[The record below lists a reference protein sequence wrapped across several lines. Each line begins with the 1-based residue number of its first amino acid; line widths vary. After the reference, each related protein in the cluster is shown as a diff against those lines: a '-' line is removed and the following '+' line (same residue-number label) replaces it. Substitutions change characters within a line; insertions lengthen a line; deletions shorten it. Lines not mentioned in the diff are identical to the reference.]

1 MANAAKLRDQARAAE
16 NRGQWTEAVVLYRQ
30 LLEENEG
37 EETDIALWNRVGD
50 IHLRL
55 GETERAVE
63 AYERAVAGYADSG
76 LYNNAIALCRK
87 ILRLVPGRGAVYLKL
102 GQISAAAGFLA
113 DARQNFLEYAQR
125 MKRAGNLDASFD
137 ALREFAD
144 LSPDDT
150 EVRKLLADQL
160 LSHGRKDQAVEQL
173 RILRGAYLHAGDTG
187 AADAVREQI
196 HAVDPAAD
204 DAPLMRSRSAASD
217 DWDAALTDSQGNSAA
232 RAAAPR
238 PADLDL
244 GPSIE
249 PGDVRMDVAPLAGL
263 ESTLLD
269 DGGVD
274 ALPGLESTSLADDEP
289 PAPRGLPSAGTL
301 ELEPAAL
308 DLPLLDADAE
318 DTDDDGGEP
327 LPLLLDDFGG
337 GGAAEDDDGAGGGNG
352 TDLPL
357 LTFDDEP
364 AAPAAPSSPTGRP
377 APRRAAEPVFE
388 AAPDRLEELRAHV
401 AAVPEDPASREELV
415 RELRARGLGH
425 EVEGVLES
433 AHRAL
438 AAKGM
443 YFDAVAP
450 ITALIGLRPDD
461 GMLLQKRVEYAFRS
475 GRADAQVEAY
485 LDLGRHLAR
494 HGQQDKAAA
503 VIRRVLELDP
513 HNVEARAAA
522 AQIIPSAPAA
532 VPPRPPAPPPPPQPA
547 VDYVDLGALIMDEEG
562 GEPTTRFVV
571 EEKEPSGDEDR
582 DFAEMLAHFRQK
594 VAENIDVEDS
604 ASHYDLGVAFMEMGL
619 IDEAI
624 AQFQVALR
632 GGANPLA
639 TLELLGQCFV
649 DKTQYAVAGR
659 VLDRAVHLPGVA
671 DGDLVGV
678 LYLLG
683 RIDEAIGKPESALGF
698 YERVVSVDIRFR
710 DTASRIERL
719 RRSA

>member
-1 MANAAKLRDQARAAE
+1 MANAAKLKDQARAAE

-50 IHLRL
+50 LHLRL

-137 ALREFAD
+137 ALKEFAD
-144 LSPDDT
+144 LSPEDT
-150 EVRKLLADQL
+150 DVRKLLADQL
-160 LSHGRKDQAVEQL
+160 LSHDRKEQAVEQM
-173 RILRGAYLHAGDTG
+173 RILQGAYVQRGD
-187 AADAVREQI
+187 ADAAGQVREQI
-196 HAVDPAAD
+196 RAVAPDAD
-204 DAPLMRSRSAASD
+204 DSPLMRSRSAASD
-217 DWDAALTDSQGNSAA
+217 DWDAALTSGE
-232 RAAAPR
+232 APR
-238 PADLDL
+238 AGGASPAPAGLDL
-244 GPSIE
+244 GPTIE
-249 PGDVRMDVAPLAGL
+249 PASVQVDVAPLAGL
-263 ESTLLD
+263 ESTALD
-269 DGGVD
+269 DGDV
-274 ALPGLESTSLADDEP
+274 APLAGLESTSLIDDAP
-289 PAPRGLPSAGTL
+289 PAPPRSAPPA
-301 ELEPAAL
+301 LEPGLSLDLEPTAFDD
-308 DLPLLDADAE
+308 DLPLLDDAE
-318 DTDDDGGEP
+318 DGEP
-327 LPLLLDDFGG
+327 LPLLLDDE
-337 GGAAEDDDGAGGGNG
+337 AEDDGG
-352 TDLPL
+352 LPL
-357 LTFDDEP
+357 IGFDDEP
-364 AAPAAPSSPTGRP
+364 VPAARP
-377 APRRAAEPVFE
+377 ERRAPEPVFE

-401 AAVPEDPASREELV
+401 AAVPEDAASRDELV

-425 EVEGVLES
+425 EVEEVLEN
-433 AHRAL
+433 AHRSL

-485 LDLGRHLAR
+485 LGLGRHLAR
-494 HGQQDKAAA
+494 NGQESKAAA

-522 AQIIPSAPAA
+522 AQIAPAA
-532 VPPRPPAPPPPPQPA
+532 VVLPAPQGAPAAPPVAAAPAPAPVPPAAPSPE
-547 VDYVDLGALIMDEEG
+547 YVDLGALILDEEG

-619 IDEAI
+619 VDEAI

-649 DKTQYAVAGR
+649 DKGQYAVAGR
-659 VLDRAVHLPGVA
+659 VLDRAAHLPGVG

-683 RIDEAIGKPESALGF
+683 RIDEATGNAARAREF

-710 DTASRIERL
+710 DTSARIERL
-719 RRSA
+719 RGST